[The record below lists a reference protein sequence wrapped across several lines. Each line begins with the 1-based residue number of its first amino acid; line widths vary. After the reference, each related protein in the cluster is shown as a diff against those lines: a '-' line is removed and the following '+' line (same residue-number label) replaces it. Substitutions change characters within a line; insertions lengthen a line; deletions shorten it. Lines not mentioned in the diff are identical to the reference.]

1 MKRIIIIIMA
11 IMLFVGAAVGCQP
24 SDPPAEETKPSAE
37 VADTT
42 SAPEPSDSAAEPAPS
57 ESEADPVPITAEA
70 FLAKPGIRI
79 SVQAGTVGDFVAQD
93 FVGMENVD
101 QFARYVDAITA
112 LSQDKVQGT
121 IMDYGPALK
130 VVQNNPDLVIMD
142 DALTEENYAFGIKKG
157 NDELLEAVNAA
168 LKTLSDD
175 GTLQEIF
182 DKYINDEEGA
192 GDNIDFNKGAANGEL
207 IMGTESGFAPYE
219 MRKGDQVIG
228 IDVEIMAAVAK
239 SMDKELVI
247 EDMNFDSLIPAVQS
261 GKIDIIAA
269 GLTVTEARKE
279 EIDFSDDYVVGAKQ
293 VLVVKAADLN

>member
-1 MKRIIIIIMA
+1 MKRIIIIFMA
-11 IMLFVGAAVGCQP
+11 FLLMVGAAVGCQP
-24 SDPPAEETKPSAE
+24 SNPPAEETKAPAE
-37 VADTT
+37 VAKTT
-42 SAPEPSDSAAEPAPS
+42 SAPEPSDSTTKPAPS
-57 ESEADPVPITAEA
+57 ESEEAPAPMTAEA

-93 FVGMENVD
+93 IVGADNVD
-101 QFARYVDAITA
+101 QFTRYVDAITA

-157 NDELLEAVNAA
+157 NDELLDAVNAA
-168 LKTLSDD
+168 LKTLSDED
-175 GTLQEIF
+175 MLQDIF

-192 GDNIDFNKGAANGEL
+192 GDNIDFNKGAANGVL

-228 IDVEIMAAVAK
+228 IDVEIMAAIAK
-239 SMDKELVI
+239 LMDKELVI

-269 GLTVTEARKE
+269 GLSVTEARAK